1 MRRSQPT
8 EEFSTVMDVSF
19 LQPVFDAPGPY
30 ATVSADVTH
39 TTENADTELELRVR
53 GITERLAEQGA
64 PEAVVEAVRGRL
76 LEGNQ
81 GGEAGRLRGRAVV
94 VASDGSVVLDQALV
108 DAPLREVATWSRAP
122 ELMPVLRQLPG
133 RIPHVVVVADR
144 VGADISYFG
153 GPGQTEDTK
162 TVDGDDFQ
170 IQKVQVGGW
179 AHHRFQH
186 NAENKW
192 VHNADEVASEISS
205 MARRLSP
212 RFVLVAGDVRA
223 RQILTDRASD
233 AWSELVVSMDEG
245 GRAAGADR
253 EPVERRTAEL
263 VAEHE
268 ARECAEVLE
277 KVEAAGAHGLA
288 VTGLDRVVAALR
300 KGQVET
306 LVLAD
311 DPEHATTLLVGN
323 SPLELGVD
331 QHDMDALGTHG
342 TVAPADSALLAAAV
356 AGSAEV
362 VVVPLSAAA
371 EHPVAA
377 VLRYTDAS
385 TGA

>member
-1 MRRSQPT
+1 
-8 EEFSTVMDVSF
+8 MDVSF
-19 LQPVFDAPGPY
+19 LEPVFTAAGPY
-30 ATVSADVTH
+30 ATVCADVTH
-39 TTENADTELELRVR
+39 TTENADAEVDLRSR
-53 GITERLAEQGA
+53 GIAERLTEQGA
-64 PEAVVEAVRGRL
+64 PADVVEAVRAKL
-76 LEGNQ
+76 LEANE
-81 GGEAGRLRGRAVV
+81 GGEVTTLKGRALV

-108 DAPLREVATWSRAP
+108 SAPLRELAEWSP
-122 ELMPVLRQLPG
+122 QPDLLPVLRQLPG
-133 RIPHVVVVADR
+133 RVPHVVVLTDR
-144 VGADISYFG
+144 VGADISYVG
-153 GPGQTEDTK
+153 TPGQVDDEREEE
-162 TVDGDDFQ
+162 TVEGDSFQ
-170 IQKVQVGGW
+170 IRKVQVGGW

-192 VHNADEVASEISS
+192 IHNADDVAARITS

-233 AWSELVVSMDEG
+233 VWSDLVVSMDEG

-253 EPVERRTAEL
+253 DPVDRRESEL

-268 ARECAEVLE
+268 ARECAEV
-277 KVEAAGAHGLA
+277 VEQVQAASAHGLA
-288 VTGLDRVVAALR
+288 LTGTAPVVEALR

-311 DPEHATTLLVGN
+311 QPDDEQLLVGR

-342 TVAPADSALLAAAV
+342 EAVPGDRALLAAAV
-356 AGSAEV
+356 ASSAGV
-362 VVVPLSAAA
+362 VVVPRSAMPGSA
-371 EHPVAA
+371 PVAA

-385 TGA
+385 TPTAD

>member
-1 MRRSQPT
+1 
-8 EEFSTVMDVSF
+8 MDVSF
-19 LQPVFDAPGPY
+19 LQPVFTATGPF
-30 ATVSADVTH
+30 ATVCADVTH
-39 TTENADTELELRVR
+39 TTENADTELDLRAR
-53 GITERLAEQGA
+53 GIADRLTEQGA
-64 PEAVVEAVRGRL
+64 PEAVVDAVRGRL

-81 GGEAGRLRGRAVV
+81 GGEAGTLRGRAVV

-108 DAPLREVATWSRAP
+108 DAPTREVAAWGPAP

-133 RIPHVVVVADR
+133 RVPHVIAVVDR
-144 VGADISYFG
+144 VGADITYVGASG
-153 GPGQTEDTK
+153 EIGEEK
-162 TVDGDDFQ
+162 TVEGDDFQ

-192 VHNADEVASEISS
+192 VHNADGVASEITSI
-205 MARRLSP
+205 ARRLAP

-233 AWSELVVSMDEG
+233 SWSNLIVSMDEG

-253 EPVERRTAEL
+253 EPVQRRAAEL

-277 KVEAAGAHGLA
+277 KVAAAGAHGLA
-288 VTGLDRVVAALR
+288 VTGLERVVEALR

-311 DPEHATTLLVGN
+311 DPDHATTLLVGN
-323 SPLELGVD
+323 SPLELGVN

-342 TVAPADSALLAAAV
+342 TVVPADGALLAAAV
-356 AGSAEV
+356 ASSADV
-362 VVVPLSAAA
+362 VVVPLSAAS

-377 VLRYTDAS
+377 VLRYADAS
-385 TGA
+385 TDA